1 MVPPGFLA
9 LNTRITVR
17 VLAETA
23 TVNIAPNVICLR
35 VQVALLGWAMK
46 GKQQRKCRRREMSR
60 TYLRP
65 QLLALTMGMSQCFT
79 KPHKTTAVMTQN
91 YRVMQASDI
100 PKESLKAKKVTVL
113 GRQ

>member
-1 MVPPGFLA
+1 MTEALLYMMKSSLGSEGVSISRKGGEVPSQTSQTITRMREHMGMTLLEAPVTSCFLMVPPGFLA

-46 GKQQRKCRRREMSR
+46 GKQQRK
-60 TYLRP
+60 
-65 QLLALTMGMSQCFT
+65 
-79 KPHKTTAVMTQN
+79 
-91 YRVMQASDI
+91 
-100 PKESLKAKKVTVL
+100 
-113 GRQ
+113 